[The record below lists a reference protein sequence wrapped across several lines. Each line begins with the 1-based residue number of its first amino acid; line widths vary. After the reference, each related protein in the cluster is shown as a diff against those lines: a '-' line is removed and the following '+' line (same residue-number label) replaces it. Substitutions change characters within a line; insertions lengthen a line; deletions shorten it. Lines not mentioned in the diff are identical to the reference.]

1 MLVGLL
7 ESMGRRRWA
16 LLAVG
21 CAMAAELVVRLGGAD
36 PFSGTG
42 LVVGGLLA
50 VVLALP
56 PVVALFSRPAST
68 LATAL
73 WIP

>member
-1 MLVGLL
+1 
-7 ESMGRRRWA
+7 MGGGAWA
-16 LLAVG
+16 LIAVM
-21 CAMAAELVVRLGGAD
+21 CAAAAEVAVRVDGAD

-42 LVVGGLLA
+42 LVVGGAVA
-50 VVLALP
+50 VVLVLP
-56 PVVALFSRPAST
+56 PVVVLLSRPAST